1 MSLTTAPRAGYL
13 FVPIGSDTQSGVKR
27 LIRLSFYINLL
38 LVVGV
43 GNIHIV
49 GLRLP
54 ASEFRLQNFTLG

>member
-1 MSLTTAPRAGYL
+1 MSLTTTPRAGYL
-13 FVPIGSDTQSGVKR
+13 FVPIGGSTQSGVKR
-27 LIRLSFYINLL
+27 LIRLSFDINLL
-38 LVVGV
+38 RVVGV